1 MTAPSQNPA
10 SMLELLTHLS
20 CALSMS
26 AFLVRGMLWLR
37 ALAILSSVVWIGA
50 MIGTDS
56 IIVASIFWNLVF
68 IAVNLWQIASLFY
81 ENRAISFN
89 DEEWNLYE
97 SLFQNFKPGEF
108 LKFVRLGQW
117 HDVAAGTELIHE
129 GRPSDGIWVLSH
141 GEADVL
147 KRDSSPKATLG
158 ANDLVGE
165 MSFLTQQLPSAT
177 VRMRTDGRAL
187 FWQKDKLDS
196 FFRLHPTMKIGY
208 QIVISVN
215 LAGKLRR

>member
-1 MTAPSQNPA
+1 
-10 SMLELLTHLS
+10 
-20 CALSMS
+20 
-26 AFLVRGMLWLR
+26 MLWLR
-37 ALAILSSVVWIGA
+37 TLAILSSVVWIGA